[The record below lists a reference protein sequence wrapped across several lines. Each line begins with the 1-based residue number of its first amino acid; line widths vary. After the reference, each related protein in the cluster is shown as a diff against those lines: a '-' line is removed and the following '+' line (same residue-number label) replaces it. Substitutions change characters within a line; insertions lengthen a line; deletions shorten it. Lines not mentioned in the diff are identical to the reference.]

1 MIGTVLHDRWR
12 ILRELGR
19 GGMGEVYLA
28 EHIALKR
35 HEALKILTGTLAN
48 DPQFVARFRR
58 EARAV
63 NRLRHP
69 NIISIYDFGQLPDG
83 RFYLTMEYADG
94 EAVSQMLRRDE
105 MIALPRGVH
114 LLAQLAYA
122 VHHAHSRGVVHRDI
136 KPSNLVVLADDTLKV
151 LDFGMAKIVGG
162 EGAESRALS
171 SADNAIWGTAKYM
184 APERIMGIGNDPR
197 SDLYS
202 IGCVAYEILAGAPP
216 FVGTSNEIID
226 AHLSREPLPPS
237 AVRPALNIP
246 AELDA
251 VILKCLA
258 KELDARFQTAAE
270 LYAAVRKVPGYSPP
284 REARRR
290 FVPLERNPS
299 ELHVDR
305 PGTDPFGNLR
315 GVLRQLAEAL
325 LDAGANEPRLV
336 SGAAYLHDHELSL
349 ARLEAAQDALEHEA
363 AAVRDTTGEREIALR
378 FARGELEQEHP
389 SPQIA
394 ETIRE
399 LDARLAATRADTA
412 RLEALESGIAQVRAL
427 RTQCLDELKQAY
439 VALERVVDEVVP
451 AYLELPSIEPL
462 VKRLAV
468 VKRLRPPPTHS

>member
-12 ILRELGR
+12 VLRELGR
-19 GGMGEVYLA
+19 GGMGEVYLV

-35 HEALKILTGTLAN
+35 HEALKILVGTLAN

-94 EAVSQMLRRDE
+94 EGVSQMLRRDE
-105 MIALPRGVH
+105 PIALARGVH

-122 VHHAHSRGVVHRDI
+122 VHHAHSRGVVHRDL
-136 KPSNLVVLADDTLKV
+136 KPSNLVVLANDTLKV

-162 EGAESRALS
+162 DVAESRLVS

-184 APERIMGIGNDPR
+184 APERIMGVGTDPR

-202 IGCVAYEILAGAPP
+202 IGCVAYEILAGAAP
-216 FVGTSNEIID
+216 FVGSSNEIID
-226 AHLSREPLPPS
+226 AHLTREPLPPS
-237 AVRPALNIP
+237 AVRPAQCIP
-246 AELDA
+246 PELDA

-258 KELDARFQTAAE
+258 KDLEARFQTAAD

-299 ELHVDR
+299 ELHIDR

-315 GVLRQLAEAL
+315 GVLRQLADAL
-325 LDAGANEPRLV
+325 LDAGADDPRLI
-336 SGAAYLHDHELSL
+336 SGAAYLHDNEQSL

-378 FARGELEQEHP
+378 FARGELALDDT
-389 SPQIA
+389 SPQVA

-399 LDARLAATRADTA
+399 IDARLDATQADTA
-412 RLEALESGIAQVRAL
+412 RLAALETGIAQVRAL
-427 RTQCLDELKQAY
+427 RAQCLDELKRVYA
-439 VALERVVDEVVP
+439 ALERVVDEVVP
-451 AYLELPSIEPL
+451 TYAALPSIHPL
-462 VKRLAV
+462 VKRLSI
-468 VKRLRPPPTHS
+468 VKRIRPPTHS